1 MSEIKVIINEQLQ
14 QLQLLM
20 YRVSFHDF
28 MGGGW
33 HNPHRG
39 QGRVLAILKLKPE
52 ISQKELGYLLD
63 MSKQSLAELL
73 AKLERNG
80 YITREPSEEDKRVMT
95 IRLTEKGRKAAE
107 GVDND
112 SLETTKLLDC
122 LNEEE
127 LASFSDY
134 LGRIIRRYEERF
146 PGEDFEQRR
155 RSIEE
160 FMSQHGHG
168 FAGHGY
174 HHGQGYEGYGHH
186 SVEWGGG
193 PFGKGHHHDGD

>member
-1 MSEIKVIINEQLQ
+1 MSEITVIINEQLQ

-20 YRVSFHDF
+20 YRASFHDF
-28 MGGGW
+28 MGGAW

-73 AKLERNG
+73 AKLEKNG
-80 YITREPSEEDKRVMT
+80 YVMREPSEEDKRIMT

-107 GVDND
+107 GVDDD
-112 SLETTKLLDC
+112 SLGTTKIFDC

-127 LASFSDY
+127 LAVFSGY
-134 LGRIIRRYEERF
+134 LGRIIRRYEEQF

-155 RSIEE
+155 KSIEE
-160 FMSQHGHG
+160 FMLQHGHG
-168 FAGHGY
+168 FAGHSCY
-174 HHGQGYEGYGHH
+174 HGQGFEGYGRHPGD
-186 SVEWGGG
+186 WGNH
-193 PFGKGHHHDGD
+193 PFGKGHRRDDD